1 MPQSVC
7 IVVFD
12 GPNQPAENTY
22 LVTLFCYQAFLLN
35 FNDIYVCQCFRGPSS
50 CLSMKT
56 TKYTSVF
63 KILYCESVFENLFL
77 SDLRF
82 GLGER
87 KKKKRNER
95 DLMH

>member
-1 MPQSVC
+1 
-7 IVVFD
+7 
-12 GPNQPAENTY
+12 
-22 LVTLFCYQAFLLN
+22 
-35 FNDIYVCQCFRGPSS
+35 
-50 CLSMKT
+50 MKT